1 MRAFV
6 VAIAGILGCG
16 AKPPDPSVSTASPS
30 FDPPKTVVPSE
41 PAPPVV
47 PPPEAV
53 VTPASTAA
61 HAHAQQRTLG
71 QAMPDEPNVHFVPI
85 TDAETSLAHFH
96 AALRALE
103 AGQDPDGKVRVVFY
117 GSSSVAAD
125 RYTGYLR
132 GYLQQR
138 FGDGGI
144 GFVAAAPLW
153 RWHRHNEVAVTA
165 TKGWTIEHAQ
175 KKTLREGGL
184 LGLIGAAQSATR
196 KRVTTSIGP
205 GGSESFTAYGD
216 SRNVELHYLAQ
227 PGGGKFTLELGDR
240 KLQTVSTKANEAELR
255 VLVPK
260 LPSLGEDDDLA
271 PLRVRVAGDGE
282 VRLFGAS
289 FERATPGVVLD
300 SLGIGGT
307 RAANL
312 LAWDHASW
320 AERLSA
326 RAPDLVVLA
335 YGANECM
342 DIAEP
347 IDTYRTNLGAVLD
360 RIADAAPGASCLLIG
375 PVDFSEEDAETGTW
389 SPRAR
394 LEPIIEAQREIAKQR
409 GCGFFD
415 TRAFMGGPGSMEA
428 WVTAE
433 LAKADR
439 LHMTKRGYLHLGRV
453 LADALMRD
461 LDG

>member
-1 MRAFV
+1 M
-6 VAIAGILGCG
+6 G
-16 AKPPDPSVSTASPS
+16 TASPA
-30 FDPPKTVVPSE
+30 FEQTPVT
-41 PAPPVV
+41 APVAVAPVVV
-47 PPPEAV
+47 PPPVAMV
-53 VTPASTAA
+53 NAASTTA
-61 HAHAQQRTLG
+61 HAHAQKRTFG

-85 TDAETSLAHFH
+85 TDAQTSLAHFH
-96 AALRALE
+96 AALRGLA

-165 TKGWTIEHAQ
+165 TKGWTVEHAQ
-175 KKTLREGGL
+175 KKTLREGGV
-184 LGLIGAAQSATR
+184 LGLIGAVQAASR

-216 SRNVELHYLAQ
+216 SRSVELHYLAQ
-227 PGGGKFTLELGDR
+227 PKGGKFTLELGDR
-240 KLQTVSTKANEAELR
+240 KLATVSTAAAEPQIR
-255 VLVPK
+255 VLAPK
-260 LPSLGEDDDLA
+260 LPPLDADDDLA
-271 PLRVRVAGDGE
+271 PLRVRVTGDGE

-289 FERATPGVVLD
+289 FERDTPGIVLD

-307 RAANL
+307 RAANML
-312 LAWDHASW
+312 VWDHTSW

-360 RIADAAPGASCLLIG
+360 RLADAAPGASCLLIG
-375 PVDFSEEDAETGTW
+375 PVDFSEKDEATDAW
-389 SPRAR
+389 LPRPR
-394 LEPIIEAQREIAKQR
+394 LEPIIEAQREVAKQR

-415 TRAFMGGPGSMEA
+415 TRAFMGGAGSMDA

-433 LAKADR
+433 LAKADH
-439 LHMTKRGYLHLGRV
+439 LHMTKLGYLHLGRV
-453 LADALMRD
+453 LADALLRD
-461 LDG
+461 FDS

>member
-1 MRAFV
+1 MA
-6 VAIAGILGCG
+6 
-16 AKPPDPSVSTASPS
+16 TASPA
-30 FDPPKTVVPSE
+30 FVETATTPPAA
-41 PAPPVV
+41 APPVEAPRPV
-47 PPPEAV
+47 AV
-53 VTPASTAA
+53 VNDASTAA
-61 HAHAQQRTLG
+61 HAHAQKRTLG
-71 QAMPDEPNVHFVPI
+71 QAMPEESHVHFVPI

-96 AALRALE
+96 AALRGLA

-165 TKGWTIEHAQ
+165 TKGWTVEHAQ
-175 KKTLREGGL
+175 KKTLREGGF
-184 LGLIGAAQSATR
+184 LGLIGAAQFASR

-205 GGSESFTAYGD
+205 GGNESFSAYGD
-216 SRNVELHYLAQ
+216 SRSVELHYLAQ
-227 PGGGKFTLELGDR
+227 PKGGKFTLELGDR
-240 KLQTVSTKANEAELR
+240 KLQTVSTASAQPEIR
-255 VLVPK
+255 VVSPK
-260 LPSLGEDDDLA
+260 LPPLAEGADLA
-271 PLRVRVAGDGE
+271 PLRVRIAGDGE

-289 FERATPGVVLD
+289 FERKTPGIVLD

-307 RAANL
+307 RAANML
-312 LAWDHASW
+312 VWDHSTW

-342 DIAEP
+342 DTAEP

-360 RIADAAPGASCLLIG
+360 RLSDAAPGASCLLIG
-375 PVDFSEEDAETGTW
+375 PVDFSEKDAESETW
-389 SPRAR
+389 LPRAR

-415 TRAFMGGPGSMEA
+415 TRAFMGGAGSMDA
-428 WVTAE
+428 WVVAE
-433 LAKADR
+433 LAKADH
-439 LHMTKRGYLHLGRV
+439 LHMTKLGYLHLGRV

-461 LDG
+461 FDG